1 MSEFKPFDD
10 RLNGLIAAL
19 SPAGA
24 VSWPEIAKELR
35 KSQQQR
41 IKRKKPRT
49 ARRIRREA
57 QPLRAKTGRI
67 KRAMFAKLRTSR
79 YMKATGRENSAVV
92 EFTGKVQRIA
102 RMHQYGLKDRP
113 TAQPG
118 RAVCRA
124 PVTRVQPEDEQ
135 LVELAIKHLA
145 ADCCANPQNPASLP
159 LALPGGILPMNN
171 LNSLQEIARAIRNL
185 IRTGMS

>member
-19 SPAGA
+19 SPASRRKLAG
-24 VSWPEIAKELR
+24 EIAKELR

-41 IKRKKPRT
+41 IKQQKAPDGSPYQARKR
-49 ARRIRREA
+49 

-67 KRAMFAKLRTSR
+67 KRAMFQKLRTSR

-102 RMHQYGLKDRP
+102 QVHQYGLKDRP
-113 TAQPG
+113 NPHS
-118 RAVCRA
+118 RD
-124 PVTRVQPEDEQ
+124 VQYAARQLLGFSREDKQ
-135 LVELAIKHLA
+135 LVKTLIIKHL
-145 ADCCANPQNPASLP
+145 SL
-159 LALPGGILPMNN
+159 
-171 LNSLQEIARAIRNL
+171 
-185 IRTGMS
+185 